1 MTSKPSSAA
10 RMPPAVPRHDRG
22 VGRHAAVHDF
32 VPADQPPPVAG
43 EKFLDPGV
51 EVALKFVF
59 GAVAGV
65 GFQPR
70 PADQRLAFG
79 TLPPPCARRFVAPDV
94 DVLRGEESDH
104 LFEDLFHEIEDRG
117 IARAEDVAAH
127 ARLRGDDVRPARASE
142 FGVGG
147 ERRRHVA
154 RHVDLR
160 NDLDIPACGILDD
173 VADLP
178 FGVVAAEGARLARER
193 RVAAESPG
201 FRQTG
206 IGVDLDPPPLI
217 VGQVPVEDVEVVQRC
232 QIDDPLHLFD
242 GIERAPHVE
251 HHAPVAQIRFVGD
264 ADRREKHFGCFCGAH
279 RLAERLDAVEHA
291 GVGLPADGDAV
302 LGNLYFV
309 RFAAFARRVGP
320 QDDCPAVVA
329 KAVRTG
335 DFGGRADDRF
345 DISGEKLRIGA
356 HAVAVAGAYD
366 PGAGVQFEI
375 AAVAGRDFAGAR
387 HDPVI
392 GGRFA
397 ALAAGRER
405 DAGQQ
410 QVE

>member
-1 MTSKPSSAA
+1 
-10 RMPPAVPRHDRG
+10 MP
-22 VGRHAAVHDF
+22 
-32 VPADQPPPVAG
+32 
-43 EKFLDPGV
+43 
-51 EVALKFVF
+51 
-59 GAVAGV
+59 
-65 GFQPR
+65 
-70 PADQRLAFG
+70 
-79 TLPPPCARRFVAPDV
+79 
-94 DVLRGEESDH
+94 
-104 LFEDLFHEIEDRG
+104 
-117 IARAEDVAAH
+117 
-127 ARLRGDDVRPARASE
+127 
-142 FGVGG
+142 
-147 ERRRHVA
+147 
-154 RHVDLR
+154 
-160 NDLDIPACGILDD
+160 
-173 VADLP
+173 
-178 FGVVAAEGARLARER
+178 
-193 RVAAESPG
+193 
-201 FRQTG
+201 
-206 IGVDLDPPPLI
+206 GVDLDPPPLI
-217 VGQVPVEDVEVVQRC
+217 VGQVPVEDVEVVQRR

-291 GVGLPADGDAV
+291 GVGLSADGDAV

-356 HAVAVAGAYD
+356 HAVVVAGAYD